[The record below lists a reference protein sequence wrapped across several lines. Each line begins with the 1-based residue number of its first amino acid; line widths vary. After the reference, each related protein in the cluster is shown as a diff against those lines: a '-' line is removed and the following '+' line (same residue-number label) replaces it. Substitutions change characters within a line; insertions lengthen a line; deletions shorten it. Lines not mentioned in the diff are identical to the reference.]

1 MPGRDGIQD
10 AVLEL
15 YGAEPEEFLRRRA
28 LLAAAARK
36 AGDRDA
42 AKEIA
47 GLRKPTRAAYLINR
61 LARTDPDR
69 VGSLLDL
76 GVELRRAERSVD
88 AARLRELTGRRRRS
102 VEDLAGRVFDIA
114 GADSPTASIRDEVVS
129 TLNAAL
135 ADDVVAAHVRDGT
148 LVRGAQWEGFGF
160 GSVPDLTVVP
170 TPANDGPRLTKPAP
184 VTDVSRRTRTAGR
197 AVDQADAQPKAD
209 AVAQAKAETKALAQE
224 ERRQAIA
231 QARRVMDEADAAVA
245 DAQRQEDDQQERLR
259 QLEDQ
264 AADARRRIG
273 DARLAIRRAE
283 VQQRKARHALDRFGR

>member
-1 MPGRDGIQD
+1 MCWANSARRGGRRRSRWPINAGCWRSTALDEPAGRSGRRSLIVSTGKPERPERRTTQPQAAGVVQDGPMPGRDGIQD
-10 AVLEL
+10 AVWEL
-15 YGAEPEEFLRRRA
+15 YGTEPEEFLRRRA
-28 LLAAAARK
+28 GLAAAARK

-42 AKEIA
+42 AKQIA

-88 AARLRELTGRRRRS
+88 AAQLRELTARRRRL

-135 ADDVVAAHVRDGT
+135 ADDAVAEHVRAGT
-148 LVRGAQWEGFGF
+148 LVRGAQWAGFGF

-170 TPANDGPRLTKPAP
+170 TPADGPQPTKPAP
-184 VTDVSRRTRTAGR
+184 VTGVSRRTRTAGQ
-197 AVDQADAQPKAD
+197 AADQADAQSKAD
-209 AVAQAKAETKALAQE
+209 AVAQA
-224 ERRQAIA
+224 
-231 QARRVMDEADAAVA
+231 
-245 DAQRQEDDQQERLR
+245 
-259 QLEDQ
+259 
-264 AADARRRIG
+264 
-273 DARLAIRRAE
+273 
-283 VQQRKARHALDRFGR
+283 

>member
-10 AVLEL
+10 AVWEL
-15 YGAEPEEFLRRRA
+15 FGAEPEEFLRRRA
-28 LLAAAARK
+28 GLAAAARK

-42 AKEIA
+42 AKQIA

-88 AARLRELTGRRRRS
+88 AAQLRELTARRRRL

-135 ADDVVAAHVRDGT
+135 ADDAVAEHVRDGT
-148 LVRGAQWEGFGF
+148 LVRGAQWAGFGF
-160 GSVPDLTVVP
+160 GSVPDLTVVR
-170 TPANDGPRLTKPAP
+170 TPADGPRPTKPAP
-184 VTDVSRRTRTAGR
+184 VTGVSRRTRTAGQ
-197 AVDQADAQPKAD
+197 AADQADAQSKAD
-209 AVAQAKAETKALAQE
+209 AVAQAKAEAKAVAEE
-224 ERRQAIA
+224 ERRQATG

-245 DAQRQEDDQQERLR
+245 DAQREEDDQQERLR
-259 QLEDQ
+259 LLEDQ

-283 VQQRKARHALDRFGR
+283 VQQHKAQRALDRVER